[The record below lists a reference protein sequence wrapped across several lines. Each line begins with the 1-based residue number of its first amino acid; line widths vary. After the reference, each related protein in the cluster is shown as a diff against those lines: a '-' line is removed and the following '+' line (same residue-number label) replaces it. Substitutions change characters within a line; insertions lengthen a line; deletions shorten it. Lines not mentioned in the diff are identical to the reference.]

1 MSLTTLGKVN
11 TWIRDCLGVLSAAG
25 VVIDVAKRQVD
36 SVKSVPPLLEL
47 VFKGFKLWERG
58 QKNSRYGRLFLRS
71 EYFEAR

>member
-11 TWIRDCLGVLSAAG
+11 TWIKDCLVVPGAVGS
-25 VVIDVAKRQVD
+25 VIDAAQRQVD

-58 QKNSRYGRLFLRS
+58 QKTQDMVD
-71 EYFEAR
+71 YF